1 MCSRYF
7 VDMSPEL
14 RPIIEQARGSS
25 LASRMIHDLGRPV
38 KTEGEV
44 RPTDIAPVIATNRKG
59 QPSAFPMI
67 WGFSAPDRQNTRR
80 SQPLINARSETAS
93 VKPTFKDCWY
103 RRRCIIPCS
112 YYFEW
117 EHLKKPDGTSKTGD
131 KYIIQPEGASVTWL
145 AGLYRM
151 EGSYPHFTILTR
163 EPSEELSRLHDRMPV
178 ILPGNLVNEWIRPD
192 GFPDEVIRQA
202 LTDMVF
208 EKAPARL

>member
-14 RPIIEQARGSS
+14 RPIIEQARGSA
-25 LASRMIHDLGRPV
+25 LASRMVHDLGRPV

-67 WGFSAPDRQNTRR
+67 WGFSAPDRENTKR

-93 VKPTFKDCWY
+93 KKPTFRDCWV

-112 YYFEW
+112 WYFEW
-117 EHLKKPDGTSKTGD
+117 EHLRKPDGTSKTGD
-131 KYIIQPEGASVTWL
+131 KYAIQPEGAVVTWL

-151 EGSYPHFTILTR
+151 EGDYPHFTVLTR
-163 EPSEELSRLHDRMPV
+163 EASEALSKLHDRMPV
-178 ILPGNLVNEWIRPD
+178 ILPQALIHEWIRPD
-192 GFPDEVIRQA
+192 GDPAILIRYA
-202 LTDMVF
+202 LKDMVF
-208 EKAPARL
+208 ERNC

>member
-25 LASRMIHDLGRPV
+25 LAARMVHDLGRPV

-44 RPTDIAPVIATNRKG
+44 HPTDIAPVIASNRKG

-67 WGFSAPDRQNTRR
+67 WGFSTPDRENTKR
-80 SQPLINARSETAS
+80 SRPLINARSETAPQ
-93 VKPTFKDCWY
+93 KQTFKECY
-103 RRRCIIPCS
+103 LRRRCIIPCS

-117 EHLKKPDGTSKTGD
+117 EHLKLADGSSKTGD
-131 KYIIQPEGASVTWL
+131 RYIIQPKGTTVTYL

-151 EGSYPHFTILTR
+151 EGDFPHFTVLTR
-163 EPSEELSRLHDRMPV
+163 EPSQELSKLHERMPV
-178 ILPGNLVNEWIRPD
+178 ILPEDLISEWIRPD
-192 GFPDEVIRQA
+192 GFPDGVICHA
-202 LTDMVF
+202 LTDMIF
-208 EKAPARL
+208 EKA